1 MSVLID
7 VQNRLDILFLGSR
20 EAPPLGSEDGG
31 RMQAEERGRSEK
43 AWLDEPGGS
52 GLPWQ

>member
-1 MSVLID
+1 MRALTD
-7 VQNRLDILFLGSR
+7 VHNRLDVLLLGSR

-31 RMQAEERGRSEK
+31 RMPAEERGHSER
-43 AWLDEPGGS
+43 AWLGEPGGL